1 MELLTKQQLI
11 SELKPYSLDT
21 DTQVL
26 KALEISERIHKD
38 QIRDSGNSY
47 LEEHIYPVVSNLLK
61 RHSKHPKLKQLVV
74 VALLHDTVEDGDL
87 EEGYLSKE
95 FDSEIEKYVMGVTK
109 KKVVLTERPTQE
121 WLFNQMKESIV
132 KVEEA
137 GEISQIVKM
146 EDRIQNTQS
155 MSINSNKKDKYLRM
169 VDEIRRLFI
178 PLAQRMN
185 PTYSYVEALES
196 EAIRIEKMFE

>member
-1 MELLTKQQLI
+1 MELITKQQLI

-21 DTQVL
+21 DSQVL

-47 LEEHIYPVVSNLLK
+47 LEEHIYPVVSNLVK
-61 RHSKHPKLKQLVV
+61 RQSSHTKLQQLVV

-87 EEGYLSKE
+87 ADGYLTE
-95 FDSEIEKYVMGVTK
+95 QFDSEVEKYVMGVTK

-137 GEISQIVKM
+137 GEVSQIVKM
-146 EDRIQNTQS
+146 EDRIQNMESTGMNLS
-155 MSINSNKKDKYLRM
+155 KKEKYLRM
-169 VDEIRRLFI
+169 VNEMKELFI
-178 PLAQRMN
+178 PLAVKMN
-185 PTYSYVEALES
+185 IDYGYVDALNFQ
-196 EAIRIEKMFE
+196 IDRIEKMFE

>member
-1 MELLTKQQLI
+1 MELITKQQLI

-61 RHSKHPKLKQLVV
+61 RHSKHPKLQQLVV

-95 FDSEIEKYVMGVTK
+95 FDSEVEKYVMGVTK

-137 GEISQIVKM
+137 GEVSQIVKM
-146 EDRIQNTQS
+146 EDRIQNMESTGMNLS
-155 MSINSNKKDKYLRM
+155 KKEKYLRM
-169 VDEIRRLFI
+169 VNEMKELFI
-178 PLAQRMN
+178 PLAIKMN
-185 PTYSYVEALES
+185 IDYGYVDALNFQ
-196 EAIRIEKMFE
+196 IDRIEKMFE